1 MAQEKRLKAGNPMP
15 LPDAFPTAN
24 GEANGRSL
32 LLVSNRE
39 PYRVMRDD
47 KGKVRRCVTSMGGL
61 TSGLIPVIK
70 QFHGV
75 WMCWDPRPQT
85 PGNSGSVRKIEDD
98 GVPFPMLLVGLRES
112 EFHGYYNGFCNRVLW
127 PLCHSMLRRVSPR
140 LDYWLHF
147 RTVNER
153 FADAIARHAGPRDVV
168 WLHDYHLML
177 VPAALRRR
185 AGTQQ
190 SIGYFH
196 HIPFPKASILKTLP
210 WHRQLLSG
218 LLGADAI
225 AFHTADYAAH
235 FIESCAEL
243 LGCDTVTD
251 PGTVIHGQRR
261 TLVRARPIGLEATMF
276 ERLATENAVKRDALR
291 IRQQLDCDCLVLSVD
306 RLDYTKGLL
315 ERVHAIR
322 ALLRRLPQCRGI
334 VTFLQIAVPTRTGIS
349 EYQQYRA
356 RFEAAVRDVNEE
368 FGTAVWQP
376 LICRTEALTRR
387 ELVSH
392 YLAADVA
399 AVTPLAD
406 GLNLVAL
413 EYCAT
418 RTNNDGVL
426 VLSRQAGAV
435 SMLGDNAVTVDATD
449 PESMVQGLIRALT
462 MPVDERR
469 RRMTGLREL
478 VLDATSEKWAR
489 RCLRDIQSRSLIE
502 TPSTASGRTT

>member
-1 MAQEKRLKAGNPMP
+1 MRDASDGN
-15 LPDAFPTAN
+15 
-24 GEANGRSL
+24 L

-39 PYRVMRDD
+39 PYRVIRDE
-47 KGKVRRCVTSMGGL
+47 KGQVRRCVTSMGGL

-70 QFHGV
+70 KFHGV
-75 WMCWDPRPQT
+75 WMCWDPKSQA
-85 PGNSGSVRKIEDD
+85 PGNSGTVRKIEED
-98 GVPFPMLLVGLRES
+98 GVPFPVMLVGLRES
-112 EFHGYYNGFCNRVLW
+112 EFRGYYNGFCNRVLW
-127 PLCHSMLRRVSPR
+127 PLCHGMLRKVSPR

-153 FADAIARHAGPRDVV
+153 FADAIARHAGPRDVI

-196 HIPFPKASILKTLP
+196 HIPFPKASILKTLS

-218 LLGADAI
+218 LLGADAV

-251 PGTVIHGQRR
+251 PGTVISGQHR
-261 TLVRARPIGLEATMF
+261 TLVRARPIGLEATTF
-276 ERLATENAVKRDALR
+276 ERLAAESDVKRDALR

-315 ERVHAIR
+315 ERVQAIR
-322 ALLRRLPQCRGI
+322 TLLRRLPQCRGI
-334 VTFLQIAVPTRTGIS
+334 VTFLQIAVPTRNGIS
-349 EYQQYRA
+349 EYKQYRA
-356 RFEAAVRDVNEE
+356 RFEAAARDINEE
-368 FGTAVWQP
+368 FGTAAWQP
-376 LICRTEALTRR
+376 LICRMEALTRR

-399 AVTPLAD
+399 SVTPLAD
-406 GLNLVAL
+406 GFNLVAL
-413 EYCAT
+413 EFCAT

-426 VLSRQAGAV
+426 VLSRQAGAA
-435 SMLGDNAVTVDATD
+435 SMLGDNAVTVDASD
-449 PESMVQGLIRALT
+449 PDDMVQGFIRALT

-469 RRMTGLREL
+469 RRMAGLREL
-478 VLDATSEKWAR
+478 VLDATSEKWAQ
-489 RCLRDIQSRSLIE
+489 RCLGDIQNRMTFDMQLA
-502 TPSTASGRTT
+502 ASGRTS